1 MDHKSVSTTQRYYN
15 PRELHQTGEKT
26 QVAWS
31 QRHREGLSSRYELAL

>member
-15 PRELHQTGEKT
+15 PRELHQVGEKL

-31 QRHREGLSSRYELAL
+31 RREAEGINRLYELSA